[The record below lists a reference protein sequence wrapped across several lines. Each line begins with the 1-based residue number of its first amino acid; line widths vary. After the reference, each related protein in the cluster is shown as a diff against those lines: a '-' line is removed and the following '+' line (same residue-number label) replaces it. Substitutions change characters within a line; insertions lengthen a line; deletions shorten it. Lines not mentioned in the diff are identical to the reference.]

1 MSNIMPMAAGCSVT
15 DARGVALHRT
25 SVKSPRHQ
33 HTKQKLTARSAFQQ
47 ETEAVQRAVWRGGE
61 RQTLRQGYSPL
72 QLRQMLFLHQ
82 SQPCE
87 ASNGTLHQPPHRRIS
102 LQTWGLGRRNAA
114 IWTVFRTGFE
124 QRGWNWI
131 CQFPD
136 FGLLYRGAFLV

>member
-15 DARGVALHRT
+15 DARGVALHRA
-25 SVKSPRHQ
+25 SVKSPRHR

-87 ASNGTLHQPPHRRIS
+87 ASNGTLHQPPPPTHFDFL

-114 IWTVFRTGFE
+114 IWTHSQFFEPDLNRDAGTGFV
-124 QRGWNWI
+124 
-131 CQFPD
+131 QFPD
-136 FGLLYRGAFLV
+136 LD